1 MKTAIKVLQI
11 FVLFVLSYSV
21 IYPQT
26 YGKLYSK
33 DQANVLFGTVSSSVQ
48 INNSDIQSAINRTK
62 NVLMFKIVNG
72 IVYIL
77 DNKRNVLS
85 PAGSSVSSSEPF
97 HMFSVSLINELL
109 DKGKS
114 TFNTVEFRGDVLSI
128 TNGNFTLEFSTLCP
142 PFCPPKD

>member
-48 INNSDIQSAINRTK
+48 VNNAHIQSAINKTK
-62 NVLMFKIVNG
+62 NVLMFKIING

-77 DNKRNVLS
+77 DNKRNVLY
-85 PAGSSVSSSEPF
+85 PVENSVSSSEPF
-97 HMFSVSLINELL
+97 HMFSVSIINELL
-109 DKGKS
+109 EKGKNTLS
-114 TFNTVEFRGDVLSI
+114 TVEIRGDVLSI

-142 PFCPPKD
+142 PFCPSD